1 MYYTV
6 LSLEKKMYKVGDIV
20 LFGNQSYYV
29 VLRHL
34 NDIRVHVLDVYFVND
49 HQEYMVL
56 VSDIFREEYAL

>member
-34 NDIRVHVLDVYFVND
+34 NDIRVHVLDLYFVND